1 MWIARDC
8 NGELRIYRT
17 KPTKYPD
24 IGVWISSDVI
34 GIFIDK
40 CNATD
45 ILFSEVKWEDEDPRE
60 LVLKP
65 IKDEQP

>member
-24 IGVWISSDVI
+24 NVI
-34 GIFIDK
+34 GI
-40 CNATD
+40 
-45 ILFSEVKWEDEDPRE
+45 VKY
-60 LVLKP
+60 K
-65 IKDEQP
+65 I

>member
-17 KPTKYPD
+17 KPTKYPEM
-24 IGVWISSDVI
+24 GVWISSDVI
-34 GIFIDK
+34 GVFIDK

-45 ILFSEVKWEDEDPRE
+45 ILFSEVKW
-60 LVLKP
+60 
-65 IKDEQP
+65 